1 MSVDTIEKAIRAKLV
16 AHSGLSALVGA
27 RVYPGYIPQGTA
39 KPAVYYDKDEV
50 RKVPVC
56 NENSNYR
63 EGSFTITA
71 VADSYSTA
79 ESVSAQIEAALE
91 QWTQETPVVV
101 SETITNGDG
110 IMYVEETEEWIG
122 VTLVD
127 IQFFI
132 Q

>member
-1 MSVDTIEKAIRAKLV
+1 MVDTIEKAIRAKLV
-16 AHSGLSALVGA
+16 AHSGLSALIGS
-27 RVYPGYIPQGTA
+27 RVYPGYIPQGTV

-50 RKVPVC
+50 RKIPVC
-56 NENSNYR
+56 DENSNYR

-71 VADSYSTA
+71 VADSYTSA
-79 ESVSAQIEAALE
+79 ESVSAQIESALE
-91 QWTQETPVVV
+91 QWTQDTPIVVN
-101 SETITNGDG
+101 ETITNNDG
-110 IMYVEETEEWIG
+110 IMYVEATEEWLG